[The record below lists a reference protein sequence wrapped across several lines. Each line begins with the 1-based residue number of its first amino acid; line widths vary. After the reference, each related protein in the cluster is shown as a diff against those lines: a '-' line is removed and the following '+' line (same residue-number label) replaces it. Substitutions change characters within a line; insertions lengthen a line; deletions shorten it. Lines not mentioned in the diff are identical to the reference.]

1 MLQHHP
7 FMVNNEGH
15 LEIDGV
21 DTVHLATQF
30 GTPLYVYDVSL
41 IRKNCRAFVDTFQS
55 LGVKSK
61 VSYASK
67 AFSSIAMLQVIE
79 EEGLGLDVVSK
90 GELYTAIKAN
100 FPREKIQFHGNNKS
114 RAELE
119 MALEYGVG
127 TIIIDNFYE
136 IQLLEQLARDKR
148 KRVDVLL
155 RLTPGIESETHRYIM
170 TGNEDSKFGFNVQNG
185 QADEA
190 FKRVKD
196 SEYLNLRGIHNHIGS
211 QIFTT
216 KSFALSIDILF
227 NVLKKWYEIDRFIPE
242 VINLGGGF
250 GIRYTKE
257 DEPLPLKKYVEAIV
271 EQVSLKAKEL
281 DFPLPEIWIEP
292 GRSIVGDSGIT
303 LYTIGSMKEI
313 EGVRK
318 YVAVDG
324 SMADNIRPALYD
336 AKYEGIIANKALKPP
351 VETVSIAG
359 KACESGDMIIW
370 DLQVPEVEHGDILAV
385 FSTGA
390 YGYAM
395 ASNYNRLRR
404 PAVVFV
410 EKGHAKVVVKR
421 ESLEDL
427 IKNDVTYIDS
437 AQKIE

>member
-100 FPREKIQFHGNNKS
+100 FPGEKIQFHGNNKS

-227 NVLKKWYEIDRFIPE
+227 NVIKKWYEIDRFIPE

>member
-100 FPREKIQFHGNNKS
+100 FPAEKIQFHGNNKS
-114 RAELE
+114 PAELE
-119 MALEYGVG
+119 MALDYGVG

>member
-227 NVLKKWYEIDRFIPE
+227 NVIKKWYEIDRFIPE

>member
-1 MLQHHP
+1 MLKHHL
-7 FMVNNEGH
+7 FRVNSQGH

-21 DTVHLATQF
+21 DTVYLAEKY
-30 GTPLYVYDVSL
+30 GTPLYVYDVSH
-41 IRKNCRAFVDTFQS
+41 IRKNCRSFVDTFES
-55 LGVKSK
+55 LGVSYK

-67 AFSSIAMLQVIE
+67 AFSSIAMLQVME
-79 EEGLGLDVVSK
+79 EEGLGLDVVSA
-90 GELYTAIKAN
+90 GELYTAMKAD
-100 FPREKIQFHGNNKS
+100 FPAEKIQFHGNNKS
-114 RAELE
+114 VEELK

-127 TIIIDNFYE
+127 TIIVDNFYE
-136 IQLLEQLARDKR
+136 MELLERLVEAKGQKQ
-148 KRVDVLL
+148 DVLL

-190 FKRVKD
+190 FQRVRK
-196 SEYLNLRGIHNHIGS
+196 SKVLHLRGIHNHIGS

-216 KSFALSIDILF
+216 ESFTLAIGILF
-227 NVLKKWYEIDRFIPE
+227 DLLKKWHEKDGYIAE
-242 VINLGGGF
+242 VLNLGGGF

-257 DEPLPLKKYVEAIV
+257 DDPLPLHQYVEAIV
-271 EQVSLKAKEL
+271 KEVKQKAASYQ
-281 DFPLPEIWIEP
+281 FPLPEIWLEP

-303 LYTIGSMKEI
+303 LYSIGSMKEI

-324 SMADNIRPALYD
+324 SMADNIRPALYG
-336 AKYEGIIANKALKPP
+336 AKYEGVLANKAQEEVK
-351 VETVSIAG
+351 ETVSIAG

-370 DLQVPEVEHGDILAV
+370 DLEVPEVEHGDILAV

-404 PAVVFV
+404 PGVVFV
-410 EKGHAKVVVKR
+410 ENGQEKLVVKR
-421 ESLEDL
+421 ESLDDL
-427 IKNDVTYIDS
+427 IKNDLNYIDS
-437 AQKIE
+437 P

>member
-1 MLQHHP
+1 
-7 FMVNNEGH
+7 
-15 LEIDGV
+15 
-21 DTVHLATQF
+21 
-30 GTPLYVYDVSL
+30 
-41 IRKNCRAFVDTFQS
+41 
-55 LGVKSK
+55 
-61 VSYASK
+61 
-67 AFSSIAMLQVIE
+67 
-79 EEGLGLDVVSK
+79 
-90 GELYTAIKAN
+90 
-100 FPREKIQFHGNNKS
+100 
-114 RAELE
+114 
-119 MALEYGVG
+119 
-127 TIIIDNFYE
+127 
-136 IQLLEQLARDKR
+136 
-148 KRVDVLL
+148 
-155 RLTPGIESETHRYIM
+155 
-170 TGNEDSKFGFNVQNG
+170 
-185 QADEA
+185 
-190 FKRVKD
+190 
-196 SEYLNLRGIHNHIGS
+196 
-211 QIFTT
+211 
-216 KSFALSIDILF
+216 
-227 NVLKKWYEIDRFIPE
+227 
-242 VINLGGGF
+242 
-250 GIRYTKE
+250 
-257 DEPLPLKKYVEAIV
+257 
-271 EQVSLKAKEL
+271 
-281 DFPLPEIWIEP
+281 
-292 GRSIVGDSGIT
+292 
-303 LYTIGSMKEI
+303 MKEI